1 MTSWTVEMTRQ
12 YTRLQTFIR
21 VIRVI
26 RVIRAILK
34 VNQYIYICVYMNTM
48 VRIVLVDWNVIYQGL
63 SGLSGLSGL

>member
-1 MTSWTVEMTRQ
+1 MTRQ
-12 YTRLQTFIR
+12 YTRLQAF
-21 VIRVI
+21 IRVI